1 MSSAKRRQVS
11 LAVSAAFALVLAA
24 CATGTHEGGHGASGG
39 PVAKT
44 ADGIWLGKTARHPVQ
59 ALPDRPRFGQP
70 LTERDLVAVNID
82 VRTPDGLG
90 LPPGRGTVA
99 AGKQVYDGK
108 CAACHGPE
116 AKGGP
121 VFGAMVG
128 GIGSMTKSPRVL
140 TPGSMYPYA
149 PVLFDYV
156 RRAMPMDRP
165 QSLTDDEVYAVS
177 AYLLHLNGLIPA
189 DAVMDAR
196 TLTAVQMP
204 NRNAFIIDDRPD
216 SRAVRCMSDCRK

>member
-1 MSSAKRRQVS
+1 MSSAKHKS
-11 LAVSAAFALVLAA
+11 IAVAVVLALGAGA
-24 CATGTHEGGHGASGG
+24 CATLEGGAPAG

-44 ADGIWLGKTARHPVQ
+44 ADGIWLGKTAAHPVQ
-59 ALPDRPRFGQP
+59 PLPDRPRFGQP
-70 LTERDLVAVNID
+70 VSEADLVAVNID

-99 AGKQVYDGK
+99 AGKQVYDAK
-108 CAACHGPE
+108 CASCHGAE

-121 VFGAMVG
+121 VFGSMVG

-156 RRAMPMDRP
+156 RRAMPMTEP
-165 QSLTDDEVYAVS
+165 QSLTNDETYAVS

-189 DAVMDAR
+189 DAVMGPE
-196 TLTAVQMP
+196 TLVKVQMP
-204 NRNAFIIDDRPD
+204 NRNAFVIDDRPD
-216 SRAVRCMSDCRK
+216 ARAVRCMSDCKK

>member
-1 MSSAKRRQVS
+1 MSSARRKQV
-11 LAVSAAFALVLAA
+11 AVAAAFALGLGA
-24 CATGTHEGGHGASGG
+24 CATTTMDGAGNA
-39 PVAKT
+39 PLART
-44 ADGIWLGKTARHPVQ
+44 ADGIFLGKSAPHPVQ
-59 ALPDRPRFGQP
+59 ALPERPRFGQP
-70 LTERDLVAVNID
+70 VSEADLVAVNID

-99 AGKQVYDGK
+99 AGKQVYDTK

-121 VFGAMVG
+121 VFGTMVG

-165 QSLTDDEVYAVS
+165 QSLTNDETYAVT

-189 DAVMDAR
+189 SAVMGPD
-196 TLTAVQMP
+196 TLPQVQMP
-204 NRNAFIIDDRPD
+204 NRDAFMIDDRPD
-216 SRAVRCMSDCRK
+216 FKAVRCMTNCK

>member
-1 MSSAKRRQVS
+1 VIA
-11 LAVSAAFALVLAA
+11 LAVGA
-24 CATGTHEGGHGASGG
+24 CATTTMDSGPSG

-44 ADGIWLGKTARHPVQ
+44 AEGIWLGKTAMHPVQ
-59 ALPDRPRFGQP
+59 PLPDRPRYGQP
-70 LTERDLVAVNID
+70 VTEADLVALNID

-99 AGKQVYDGK
+99 AGKAVYDAQ
-108 CAACHGPE
+108 CASCHGPE

-121 VFGAMVG
+121 VYGSMVG

-149 PVLFDYV
+149 PILFDYV
-156 RRAMPMDRP
+156 RRSMPMDRP
-165 QSLTDDEVYAVS
+165 QSLTNDETYAVS

-189 DAVMDAR
+189 SAVMGPD
-196 TLTAVQMP
+196 TLPQVQMP
-204 NRNAFIIDDRPD
+204 NRNAFMVDDRPD
-216 SRAVRCMSDCRK
+216 SKAVRCMSDCK

>member
-1 MSSAKRRQVS
+1 MSSAKRRN
-11 LAVSAAFALVLAA
+11 LAAAAVAALALGA
-24 CATGTHEGGHGASGG
+24 CATTMDDAPRG

-59 ALPDRPRFGQP
+59 PLPDRPRFGQP
-70 LTERDLVAVNID
+70 VREADLVALNID

-99 AGKQVYDGK
+99 AGKQVYDTK
-108 CAACHGPE
+108 CVACHGAD

-121 VFGAMVG
+121 VFGTMVG
-128 GIGSMTKSPRVL
+128 GIGSMTKNPRVL

-165 QSLTDDEVYAVS
+165 QSLTNDETYAVS

-189 DAVMDAR
+189 DAVMGPD
-196 TLTAVQMP
+196 TLVKVQMP

-216 SRAVRCMSDCRK
+216 SKAVRCMSDCKP

>member
-1 MSSAKRRQVS
+1 MSSAKRRQVAVAVV
-11 LAVSAAFALVLAA
+11 LALGLAA
-24 CATGTHEGGHGASGG
+24 CATTAMDSGPSG

-44 ADGIWLGKTARHPVQ
+44 AEGIWLGKTALHPVQ
-59 ALPDRPRFGQP
+59 PLPDRPRFGQP
-70 LTERDLVAVNID
+70 VSEADLVAVNID

-99 AGKQVYDGK
+99 AGKQVYDTK
-108 CAACHGPE
+108 CTACHGAE

-121 VFGAMVG
+121 VFGPMVG

-149 PVLFDYV
+149 PILFDYV
-156 RRAMPMDRP
+156 RRSMPMDRP
-165 QSLTDDEVYAVS
+165 QSLSNDETYAVS

-189 DAVMDAR
+189 DAVMDR
-196 TLTAVQMP
+196 ETLVKVQMP
-204 NRNAFIIDDRPD
+204 NRGAFQVDDRPD
-216 SRAVRCMSDCRK
+216 SKAVRCMSNCKK

>member
-1 MSSAKRRQVS
+1 MSSAKRKQVAAAVT
-11 LAVSAAFALVLAA
+11 LALALGA
-24 CATGTHEGGHGASGG
+24 CATASVDSGG
-39 PVAKT
+39 MAGTPVVRT
-44 ADGIWLGKTARHPVQ
+44 AEGINLGKTGPHPVQ
-59 ALPDRPRFGQP
+59 PLPDRPRFGTP
-70 LTERDLVAVNID
+70 VSEADIAPWNID
-82 VRTPDGLG
+82 VRTPDGVG

-99 AGKQVYDGK
+99 AGKQVYDTK

-149 PVLFDYV
+149 PILFDYV

-165 QSLTDDEVYAVS
+165 QSLSNDETYAVS
-177 AYLLHLNGLIPA
+177 AYILHLNGLIPA
-189 DAVMDAR
+189 DAVMGPE
-196 TLTAVQMP
+196 TLVKVQMP
-204 NRNAFIIDDRPD
+204 NRNAFIVDDRPD
-216 SRAVRCMSDCRK
+216 SKAVRCMTDCKK